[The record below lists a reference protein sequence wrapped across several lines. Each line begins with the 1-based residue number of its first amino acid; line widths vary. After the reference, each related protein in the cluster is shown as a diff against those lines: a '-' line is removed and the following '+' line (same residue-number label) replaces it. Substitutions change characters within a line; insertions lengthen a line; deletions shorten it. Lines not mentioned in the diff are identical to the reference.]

1 MILGDFQFNLKALSP
16 KSLAR
21 TTEYNWSDAERIG
34 DMPHLQNLGMSRDQ
48 IEIEGVFYPK
58 FNNNVKSIDSLRNS
72 NHVSKASNLIND
84 NGEILGRYVIASIKE
99 HQSYFDTN
107 GKPQKIE
114 FTLVLKRSPEQASAT
129 TLIKNDTIVD
139 AVTKLARTY
148 LRW

>member
-1 MILGDFQFNLKALSP
+1 MIETITN
-16 KSLAR
+16 
-21 TTEYNWSDAERIG
+21 
-34 DMPHLQNLGMSRDQ
+34 LQNLGISRDQ

-58 FNNNVKSIDSLRNS
+58 LSGKSIDEIRNS
-72 NHVSKASNLIND
+72 SLVKSANNLITD
-84 NGEILGRYVIASIKE
+84 NGEIFGKFVIVSIKE
-99 HQSYFDTN
+99 NQSYFDTN

-129 TLIKNDTIVD
+129 SLIKNDSIVD

>member
-16 KSLAR
+16 NSVTRA
-21 TTEYNWSDAERIG
+21 TDYNWSDSEKIG
-34 DMPHLQNLGMSRDQ
+34 DIPNLQNLGISRDQ

-58 FNNNVKSIDSLRNS
+58 LSGKSIDEIRNS
-72 NHVSKASNLIND
+72 NLVKNANNLITD
-84 NGEILGRYVIASIKE
+84 NGKILGKFVIVSIKE
-99 HQSYFDTN
+99 NQSYFDTN